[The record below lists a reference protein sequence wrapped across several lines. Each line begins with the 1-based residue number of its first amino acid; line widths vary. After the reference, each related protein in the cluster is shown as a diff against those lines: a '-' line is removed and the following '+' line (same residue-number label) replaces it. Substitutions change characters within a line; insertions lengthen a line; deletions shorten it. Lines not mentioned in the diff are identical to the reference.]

1 MIFPAN
7 RCVLPKL
14 WIHIVRNNKRDHNL
28 TFMRVPENDFNI
40 RIAKDIFEIN
50 LKIGMIVLYNIN
62 QWKGIIFSQ

>member
-7 RCVLPKL
+7 RCVRLNYG
-14 WIHIVRNNKRDHNL
+14 HIVRNNKHDHNL

-40 RIAKDIFEIN
+40 RIAKDIFGIN
-50 LKIGMIVLYNIN
+50 LKSGMIVLYNIN